1 MKLYVNGAEKEIT
14 MRAWNGENWGPDFF
28 GDAEDG
34 YYNGQEVTE
43 EEYRDIVEAW
53 GDAVEE
59 YNSKRPSEL
68 MGDYDEEF
76 ALELMLD
83 YEEA

>member
-1 MKLYVNGAEKEIT
+1 MKLYVDGAEKEIT
-14 MRAWNGENWGPDFF
+14 LRAWNGENWGPDFF

-59 YNSKRPSEL
+59 YNNTSVRTDRLRGGDRPERGHRGL
-68 MGDYDEEF
+68 
-76 ALELMLD
+76 
-83 YEEA
+83 